1 MKSTYISHDLFIIII
16 WNKYSHDML
25 YVNKYYIYR
34 GGKIGRDS
42 RTEYDTKLEVYG
54 LRLNGF
60 VSYLGWH
67 DWPI

>member
-1 MKSTYISHDLFIIII
+1 
-16 WNKYSHDML
+16 ML
-25 YVNKYYIYR
+25 YVNKYYIYIYR
-34 GGKIGRDS
+34 GGKIGRDP

-67 DWPI
+67 D

>member
-1 MKSTYISHDLFIIII
+1 
-16 WNKYSHDML
+16 ML

-34 GGKIGRDS
+34 SGKIGRDP

-67 DWPI
+67 D